1 MSLDDYSFRAFSQ
14 HDFYRQVNEWLL
26 DRTGLKRGWT
36 VLDVACGCGAVTEL
50 IAERIRGGCDAVV
63 IGLDMSASA
72 LREAR
77 EKLAGAR
84 DVVVEFV
91 QARAEEMSQSVRRV
105 VDAVVFCNGIHYVE
119 DKSRLL
125 AEVHRTLPAGGVFAF
140 NTTFFQGAHLPETDR
155 FYRRWMIKALRTLR
169 GRYDLRPERDKVE
182 ARHQLTPEQ
191 YRTLLEIAPCWN
203 PKDSRSR
210 CRISFLS
217 RSANRAGLISAGS
230 QTSWPACCQRYR
242 SRSRVKCSVRRCE
255 RHLPSSGSNQYRAIG
270 SPLSRRDRRA
280 GSEPAGA
287 GDGAHTP

>member
-1 MSLDDYSFRAFSQ
+1 
-14 HDFYRQVNEWLL
+14 
-26 DRTGLKRGWT
+26 
-36 VLDVACGCGAVTEL
+36 VTEL

-191 YRTLLEIAPCWN
+191 YRTLLESEGFEVTVQDLVPVTVSEQGWIDISRFSDFVAGVLPAISITIASEVLCETVRETLAELGVESVPRNW
-203 PKDSRSR
+203 
-210 CRISFLS
+210 LS
-217 RSANRAGLISAGS
+217 VVAAR
-230 QTSWPACCQRYR
+230 P
-242 SRSRVKCSVRRCE
+242 
-255 RHLPSSGSNQYRAIG
+255 
-270 SPLSRRDRRA
+270 
-280 GSEPAGA
+280 
-287 GDGAHTP
+287 